1 MLNNITSLL
10 NGSVTKNLQR
20 KALKKNDKAP
30 LFTLPN
36 INDECV
42 QLETLLSE
50 GKSILVFSG
59 STWYRY
65 SPFLLLAWQEV
76 FEQSD
81 NQNTKILAIYP
92 DKPDSA
98 AIAKWR
104 VDHSIEILC
113 DVGNNVAKQFGL
125 VVNISP
131 AKARKLPETI
141 VIDTISLRG
150 EQETELTIPATYIV
164 DKDRTILH
172 VSFDASGY
180 NCNSVKEILG
190 VLT

>member
-42 QLETLLSE
+42 QLEILLSE

-113 DVGNNVAKQFGL
+113 DVGL

-150 EQETELTIPATYIV
+150 GQETELTIPATYIV

-180 NCNSVKEILG
+180 NCNGVKEILG

>member
-1 MLNNITSLL
+1 MLNTITSLL
-10 NGSVTKNLQR
+10 NGSVTKKLQR

-65 SPFLLLAWQEV
+65 SPFGLLAWQEV

-81 NQNTKILAIYP
+81 NQDTKILAIYP

-125 VVNISP
+125 VVKVSP
-131 AKARKLPETI
+131 DKAKKLPKTI
-141 VIDTISLRG
+141 TIDIISLTS
-150 EQETELTIPATYIV
+150 EEETEVTMPAIYV
-164 DKDRTILH
+164 VNKDRTILH
-172 VSFDASGY
+172 VSFDIDGHSSR
-180 NCNSVKEILG
+180 NVKKILDG
-190 VLT
+190 LM

>member
-1 MLNNITSLL
+1 MLNTITSK
-10 NGSVTKNLQR
+10 TLQR

-42 QLETLLSE
+42 QLETLLSG

-65 SPFLLLAWQEV
+65 SHFGLLAWQEV

-92 DKPDSA
+92 DKPDSP

-104 VDHSIEILC
+104 VDHGIEILC
-113 DVGNNVAKQFGL
+113 DVGNQVAKQFGL
-125 VVNISP
+125 VVKVSP
-131 AKARKLPETI
+131 DKAKKLPETFA
-141 VIDTISLRG
+141 IDIISLTR
-150 EQETELTIPATYIV
+150 EEEIEVTIPAIYMV
-164 DKDRTILH
+164 NKDRTILH
-172 VSFDASGY
+172 VSFDIDEHSCS
-180 NCNSVKEILG
+180 NVKEILDR
-190 VLT
+190 LT

>member
-1 MLNNITSLL
+1 MLNTITSLL
-10 NGSVTKNLQR
+10 NGSVTKKLQR

-65 SPFLLLAWQEV
+65 SPFGLLAWQEV

-98 AIAKWR
+98 AIVKWR
-104 VDHSIEILC
+104 ADHSIEILC
-113 DVGNNVAKQFGL
+113 DFGNNVAKQFGL
-125 VVNISP
+125 VVKVSP
-131 AKARKLPETI
+131 DKAKKLPKTI
-141 VIDTISLRG
+141 VIDSISLIS
-150 EQETELTIPATYIV
+150 EQETEVTIPAIYV
-164 DKDRTILH
+164 VNKDRTILH
-172 VSFDASGY
+172 VSFDIEGD
-180 NCNSVKEILG
+180 NCGNVKEILDP
-190 VLT
+190 LM

>member
-1 MLNNITSLL
+1 ML
-10 NGSVTKNLQR
+10 NGSVTKKLHR
-20 KALKKNDKAP
+20 KALKKNDEAP
-30 LFTLPN
+30 LFTLSN

-42 QLETLLSE
+42 QLETLLSK

-65 SPFLLLAWQEV
+65 SYFGLLAWQGV

-81 NQNTKILAIYP
+81 NQDTKILAIYP

-104 VDHSIEILC
+104 VDHSIEILY

-125 VVNISP
+125 VVKVSP
-131 AKARKLPETI
+131 DKAKKLPKTI
-141 VIDTISLRG
+141 VIDSISLTS
-150 EQETELTIPATYIV
+150 EQETEVTIPAIYV
-164 DKDRTILH
+164 VNKDRTILH
-172 VSFDASGY
+172 VSFDIEGD
-180 NCNSVKEILG
+180 NCGNVKKILDR
-190 VLT
+190 LT

>member
-1 MLNNITSLL
+1 MLNTITSLL
-10 NGSVTKNLQR
+10 NGSVTKKLQR

-65 SPFLLLAWQEV
+65 SPFGLLAWQEV

-81 NQNTKILAIYP
+81 NQDTKILAIYP
-92 DKPDSA
+92 DKPDFA
-98 AIAKWR
+98 AIVKWR

-113 DVGNNVAKQFGL
+113 DVGNKVAKQFGL
-125 VVNISP
+125 VVKVSP
-131 AKARKLPETI
+131 DKAKKLPKTI
-141 VIDTISLRG
+141 VIDSISLTS
-150 EQETELTIPATYIV
+150 EQETEVTMPAIYV
-164 DKDRTILH
+164 VNKDRTILH
-172 VSFDASGY
+172 VSFDIEGD
-180 NCNSVKEILG
+180 NCGNVKEILDG
-190 VLT
+190 LM

>member
-1 MLNNITSLL
+1 MLNTITSLL
-10 NGSVTKNLQR
+10 NGSVTKKLQR

-65 SPFLLLAWQEV
+65 SYFGLLAWQEV

-81 NQNTKILAIYP
+81 KQNTKILAIYP
-92 DKPDSA
+92 DKPDFA
-98 AIAKWR
+98 AIVKWR
-104 VDHSIEILC
+104 ADHSIEILC
-113 DVGNNVAKQFGL
+113 DVGNKVAKQFGL
-125 VVNISP
+125 VVKVSP
-131 AKARKLPETI
+131 DKAKKLPKTI
-141 VIDTISLRG
+141 VIDSISLTS
-150 EQETELTIPATYIV
+150 EQETEVTMPAIYMV
-164 DKDRTILH
+164 NKDRTILH
-172 VSFDASGY
+172 VSFDIEGD
-180 NCNSVKEILG
+180 NCGNVKEILDR
-190 VLT
+190 LM